1 VAEQGKAGNRENI
14 SGFRSW
20 IRRNWDVLVLL
31 LVLLAS
37 SVYFTYLTIEIFLY
51 LPQKLVIIMV
61 LIVISEFSLAIY
73 ETIFIIRKIKNKKV
87 IHITQKIRRIIL
99 IIIVLLLYFASF
111 VIIFFQSRFVIF
123 PISIL
128 GSFLIKIF
136 PSAYWLQHCYGINY
150 YWFWINFANVTE
162 IREILVQEFNQMN
175 IPFNETTINV
185 TIEWIRNLTNY
196 AQEFSGIS
204 VASTSVVGFIGLY
217 LILSFSPSLITNYFL
232 SRRLVC
238 DNNDVNNDVKNDLC
252 INVLNRF
259 FLVHFFRWFLLYMV
273 TFSLIIYFSLIFL
286 ITSNEYLSL
295 VLIIVTTFLVIIAE
309 FFVSREDT
317 ASRENIARGPFVG
330 PLVASIIAASLFA
343 LMVFMIANV
352 FLPSTC
358 FAIVS
363 NTNIGSLMNSIAS
376 SYASLLI
383 LAAIFGAIP
392 YASTLWAIQYH
403 YECSCPPAK
412 KRGKQRSSAGGS
424 RSPER
429 KPGTRNT
436 NDDFHNII
444 PGKPRLRIRDQGGFG
459 ECSWDQGQDG
469 ARRCVG
475 QMSRIT

>member
-31 LVLLAS
+31 LVLMAS
-37 SVYFTYLTIEIFLY
+37 SIYFIYFTIKIFIY
-51 LPQKLVIIMV
+51 LPQELVIMV
-61 LIVISEFSLAIY
+61 LIVAPEILLFVEM
-73 ETIFIIRKIKNKKV
+73 IFIRRKV
-87 IHITQKIRRIIL
+87 IRITQKIRRTIL
-99 IIIVLLLYFASF
+99 IIFLLLLLLYFAFF

-123 PISIL
+123 PIFIL

-150 YWFWINFANVTE
+150 YWFWINFVNVTE

-217 LILSFSPSLITNYFL
+217 LILSFSPSLIANYFL

-238 DNNDVNNDVKNDLC
+238 DNNNDVKNDLC
-252 INVLNRF
+252 INVLSQF

-286 ITSNEYLSL
+286 ITSEYISL
-295 VLIIVTTFLVIIAE
+295 VLMIVTTFLVIIVE

-317 ASRENIARGPFVG
+317 TSRENMARGPFVG
-330 PLVASIIAASLFA
+330 PLVASIIAAPFFA

-358 FAIVS
+358 FTLIYNIYNNA
-363 NTNIGSLMNSIAS
+363 NIGSLMNSIAS
-376 SYASLLI
+376 SYALLLI

-403 YECSCPPAK
+403 YECSCPPAE
-412 KRGKQRSSAGGS
+412 KRGEQRSSAGGS
-424 RSPER
+424 RPPER
-429 KPGTRNT
+429 KPGTRSI
-436 NDDFHNII
+436 NDDFHDVI
-444 PGKPRLRIRDQGGFG
+444 PR
-459 ECSWDQGQDG
+459 
-469 ARRCVG
+469 
-475 QMSRIT
+475 

>member
-1 VAEQGKAGNRENI
+1 MAEQGKVGNRENI
-14 SGFRSW
+14 LGFRSW

-31 LVLLAS
+31 LILLAS

-123 PISIL
+123 PIFIL

-217 LILSFSPSLITNYFL
+217 LILSFSPSLIANYFL

-238 DNNDVNNDVKNDLC
+238 DNNDVKNDVKNDLC
-252 INVLNRF
+252 INVLNQF

-286 ITSNEYLSL
+286 ITSEYISL
-295 VLIIVTTFLVIIAE
+295 VLMIVTTFLVIIVE

-317 ASRENIARGPFVG
+317 ASRENMARGPFVG
-330 PLVASIIAASLFA
+330 PLVASIIAAPFFA

-376 SYASLLI
+376 SYALLLI

-412 KRGKQRSSAGGS
+412 KQGKQRSSAGGS
-424 RSPER
+424 KLLE
-429 KPGTRNT
+429 
-436 NDDFHNII
+436 
-444 PGKPRLRIRDQGGFG
+444 
-459 ECSWDQGQDG
+459 E
-469 ARRCVG
+469 
-475 QMSRIT
+475 M

>member
-1 VAEQGKAGNRENI
+1 VAEQGKAGNQENI

-31 LVLLAS
+31 LVLMAS
-37 SVYFTYLTIEIFLY
+37 SIYFIYSTIFIYFLTIKIFIY
-51 LPQKLVIIMV
+51 LPQELVIMV
-61 LIVISEFSLAIY
+61 LIVAPEILLFVEM
-73 ETIFIIRKIKNKKV
+73 IFIRRKV
-87 IHITQKIRRIIL
+87 IRITQKIRRTIL
-99 IIIVLLLYFASF
+99 IIFLLLLLLYFAFF

-123 PISIL
+123 PIFIL

-286 ITSNEYLSL
+286 LLLMSI
-295 VLIIVTTFLVIIAE
+295 
-309 FFVSREDT
+309 SR
-317 ASRENIARGPFVG
+317 
-330 PLVASIIAASLFA
+330 LF
-343 LMVFMIANV
+343 
-352 FLPSTC
+352 
-358 FAIVS
+358 
-363 NTNIGSLMNSIAS
+363 
-376 SYASLLI
+376 
-383 LAAIFGAIP
+383 
-392 YASTLWAIQYH
+392 
-403 YECSCPPAK
+403 
-412 KRGKQRSSAGGS
+412 
-424 RSPER
+424 
-429 KPGTRNT
+429 
-436 NDDFHNII
+436 
-444 PGKPRLRIRDQGGFG
+444 
-459 ECSWDQGQDG
+459 
-469 ARRCVG
+469 
-475 QMSRIT
+475 